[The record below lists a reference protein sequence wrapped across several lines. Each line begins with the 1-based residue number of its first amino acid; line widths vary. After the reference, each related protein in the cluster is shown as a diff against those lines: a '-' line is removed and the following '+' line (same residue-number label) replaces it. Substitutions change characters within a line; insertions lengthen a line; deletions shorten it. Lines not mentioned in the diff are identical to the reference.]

1 MPTWFLC
8 GDSTMC
14 DYGPELAP
22 RTGWGQALP
31 TLVRHV
37 RVRNCAASGRSS
49 KSFIDEGRL
58 DAIRPCLRPG
68 DLLLIQFG
76 HNDEMPDA
84 ERATTPEVTYPAYVS
99 QYIDAALE
107 AGAEPV
113 LLTPIARRRFDGQGR
128 LVSTHGA
135 YPDAMRAL
143 AARRGV
149 RLLDMER
156 STEALLRELGEE
168 GSKALFNWQAPG
180 HPNYPEGVQDD
191 THLCLMGATQLAR
204 LALTLMEESGAE
216 RG

>member
-1 MPTWFLC
+1 MD
-8 GDSTMC
+8 G
-14 DYGPELAP
+14 
-22 RTGWGQALP
+22 
-31 TLVRHV
+31 VREDGLSRIV
-37 RVRNCAASGRSS
+37 
-49 KSFIDEGRL
+49 
-58 DAIRPCLRPG
+58 
-68 DLLLIQFG
+68 
-76 HNDEMPDA
+76 
-84 ERATTPEVTYPAYVS
+84 
-99 QYIDAALE
+99 

-216 RG
+216 HG